1 MRNHLIDLAVAL
13 AVLGLTLTGELPDAN
28 RPWFWP
34 IAVAVMFAAVL
45 LRRRFPLS
53 AMLVSVGVALATPP
67 FWGTSVTLYTV
78 ASLRGPRW
86 PTAVAV
92 LAEIGLMVSFSRLS
106 GPPDWKTF
114 GLALVLMV
122 VVPTL
127 AGLWMHQRAALLAA
141 LRDRAEQ
148 AERERDLLGERAVA
162 AERRRIA
169 REMHDVVAHRVS
181 IVALQAGALSVR
193 AKEEETVQ
201 LAEIIRESS
210 SAALNELRDILQ
222 VLRDDGPE
230 PRSLPDPT
238 LGGVRQL
245 ADDLVAAGARVRA
258 DLPDPMPDVPDP
270 IGRAAYRIVQEALT
284 NAAKH
289 APGTT
294 IDVRLSTSDEGLVVE
309 VANPLADSAG
319 LPGAGYGVIGMRERA
334 TLTGGTLRAGPDG
347 AGGYRVRAAFPLR
360 AEEPC

>member
-13 AVLGLTLTGELPDAN
+13 GVLGLTLAGEPPDAG

-34 IAVAVMFAAVL
+34 IAVAATVLAVL
-45 LRRRFPLS
+45 LRRRFPLP

-67 FWGTSVTLYTV
+67 LWGTSVTLYTV
-78 ASLRGPRW
+78 ASLRGLRW

-92 LAEIGLMVSFSRLS
+92 LAETGLLVSFSRPSNLS
-106 GPPDWKTF
+106 DWKTF
-114 GLALVLMV
+114 GFAVALMV
-122 VVPTL
+122 VVPAL

-148 AERERDLLGERAVA
+148 AERERDLLGERAVT

-193 AKEEETVQ
+193 AKDDETAQ
-201 LAEIIRESS
+201 LAEVIRESS
-210 SAALNELRDILQ
+210 SAALNELRDILR

-230 PRSLPDPT
+230 PRSLPAPS
-238 LGGVRQL
+238 LAGIRQL
-245 ADDLVAAGARVRA
+245 VDDLAAAGSRVRA
-258 DLPDPMPDVPDP
+258 SLPDPMPDVPAP
-270 IGRAAYRIVQEALT
+270 IGRAAYRVVQEALT

-289 APGTT
+289 APGTE
-294 IDVRLSTSDEGLVVE
+294 IDVRLSASDEDLIVE
-309 VANPLADSAG
+309 VANPLAASAG
-319 LPGAGYGVIGMRERA
+319 LPGAGYGVLGMRERV
-334 TLTGGTLRAGPDG
+334 TLTGGTFHAGPDG
-347 AGGYRVRAAFPLR
+347 AGGYRVRAGFPVR
-360 AEEPC
+360 AEEKC

>member
-1 MRNHLIDLAVAL
+1 MRTHLIDLAVAL
-13 AVLGLTLTGELPDAN
+13 AVLGLTLAGDLPDADH
-28 RPWFWP
+28 PWFWP
-34 IAVAVMFAAVL
+34 AAVAVMFLAVL
-45 LRRRFPLS
+45 LRRRFPLP

-67 FWGTSVTLYTV
+67 LWGTSVTLYTV
-78 ASLRGPRW
+78 ASLRGLRW

-92 LAEIGLMVSFSRLS
+92 LAETGLVVSFSRPSRL
-106 GPPDWKTF
+106 PDWKTF
-114 GLALVLMV
+114 GLALVMEV
-122 VVPTL
+122 VVPVL

-141 LRDRAEQ
+141 LRERAEQ
-148 AERERDLLGERAVA
+148 AERERDLLGERAVT

-193 AKEEETVQ
+193 AKDDETAQ
-201 LAEIIRESS
+201 LAEVIRESG
-210 SAALNELRDILQ
+210 SAALDELRGILK

-245 ADDLVAAGARVRA
+245 ADDLAAAGARVRA
-258 DLPDPMPDVPDP
+258 SLPEPMPDVPDP

-289 APGTT
+289 APGTA
-294 IDVRLSTSDEGLVVE
+294 IEVRLSASDDDLVVE
-309 VANPLADSAG
+309 VANPLADSSG
-319 LPGAGYGVIGMRERA
+319 LPGAGYGVIGMRERV

-347 AGGYRVRAAFPLR
+347 AGSYRVRAAFPLR
-360 AEEPC
+360 AEESC

>member
-1 MRNHLIDLAVAL
+1 MRNRLIDLAVAL
-13 AVLGLTLTGELPDAN
+13 GVLGLTLAGELPGAN

-34 IAVAVMFAAVL
+34 IAVAVTCVAVL
-45 LRRRFPLS
+45 LRRRFPLI
-53 AMLVSVGVALATPP
+53 AMLVTVGVALATPP
-67 FWGTSVTLYTV
+67 MWATSVTLYTV
-78 ASLRGPRW
+78 ASVRGLRW

-92 LAEIGLMVSFSRLS
+92 LAEIGLMASFFRPSTLE
-106 GPPDWKTF
+106 DWRSF
-114 GLALVLMV
+114 GISLLLVVL
-122 VVPTL
+122 PAL

-148 AERERDLLGERAVA
+148 AERERDLLGERAVT

-193 AKEEETVQ
+193 AKDDETAQ
-201 LAEIIRESS
+201 LAEVIRESS

-238 LGGVRQL
+238 LSGVLQL
-245 ADDLVAAGARVRA
+245 ADDLAAAGAQVRA
-258 DLPDPMPDVPDP
+258 SLPDPMPDVPDP
-270 IGRAAYRIVQEALT
+270 VGRAAYRIVQEALT

-289 APGTT
+289 APGTA
-294 IDVRLSTSDEGLVVE
+294 IDVRLSTSDDDLVVE

-319 LPGAGYGVIGMRERA
+319 LPGAGYGVIGMRERV
-334 TLTGGTLRAGPDG
+334 TLTGGTLHAGPDG
-347 AGGYRVRAAFPLR
+347 AGSYRVRAAFPLR
-360 AEEPC
+360 AEEKC